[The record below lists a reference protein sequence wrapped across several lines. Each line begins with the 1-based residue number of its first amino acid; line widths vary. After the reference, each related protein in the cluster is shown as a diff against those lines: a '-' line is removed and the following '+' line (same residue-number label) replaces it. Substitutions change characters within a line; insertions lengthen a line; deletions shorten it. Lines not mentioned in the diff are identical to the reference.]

1 MLGLISVYLAEGRSR
16 ARHISQSLLEL
27 ALLLFQEVRDLH
39 GCLGSGQGSWTEVTV
54 VDQVGFLEVLE
65 GLVFV
70 LHAQVET
77 PKVVVDLS
85 GLDVVG
91 SKNSQTAYQ

>member
-1 MLGLISVYLAEGRSR
+1 
-16 ARHISQSLLEL
+16 
-27 ALLLFQEVRDLH
+27 
-39 GCLGSGQGSWTEVTV
+39 
-54 VDQVGFLEVLE
+54 VLE